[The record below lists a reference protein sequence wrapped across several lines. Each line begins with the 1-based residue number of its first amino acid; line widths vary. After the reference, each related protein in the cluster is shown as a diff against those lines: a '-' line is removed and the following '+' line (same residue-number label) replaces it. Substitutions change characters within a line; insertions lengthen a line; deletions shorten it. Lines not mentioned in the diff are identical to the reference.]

1 MNKWQNLLGLAM
13 RARRV
18 ALGDSVLASI
28 QNKQAALVII
38 AEDCGENQRKKLCD
52 KCGFYQIPYVFVE
65 SGALIDAALGQYN
78 RKSVAIVD
86 AGFAKSIQS
95 CMKG

>member
-52 KCGFYQIPYVFVE
+52 KCGFVE

>member
-1 MNKWQNLLGLAM
+1 MHKWQNLLGMAM

-28 QNKQAALVII
+28 Q
-38 AEDCGENQRKKLCD
+38 
-52 KCGFYQIPYVFVE
+52 YVFVE
-65 SGALIDAALGQYN
+65 NAAWIDEAIGQHN
-78 RKSVAIVD
+78 RKSVAILD
-86 AGFAKSIQS
+86 SGFAKSIQS

>member
-38 AEDCGENQRKKLCD
+38 AEDMR
-52 KCGFYQIPYVFVE
+52 
-65 SGALIDAALGQYN
+65 
-78 RKSVAIVD
+78 
-86 AGFAKSIQS
+86 
-95 CMKG
+95 

>member
-1 MNKWQNLLGLAM
+1 MKINVRSCVIN
-13 RARRV
+13 AR
-18 ALGDSVLASI
+18 
-28 QNKQAALVII
+28 
-38 AEDCGENQRKKLCD
+38 
-52 KCGFYQIPYVFVE
+52 FYQIPYVFVE

>member
-1 MNKWQNLLGLAM
+1 MHKWQNLLGMAM

-28 QNKQAALVII
+28 QSRRAALVLI
-38 AEDCGENQRKKLCD
+38 AADIGANQRKKLCD
-52 KCGFYQIPYVFVE
+52 KCAFYQIPYVFVE
-65 SGALIDAALGQYN
+65 NAVWIDEAIGQHN
-78 RKSVAIVD
+78 RKSVAILD
-86 AGFAKSIQS
+86 SGFAKSIQS